1 MMRVARILA
10 PVLLTVTG
18 GIALAD
24 DYPQGCVSCH
34 VATKQQDMRLNVVF
48 DHIEHSM
55 AGQRTLLIPTGCERC
70 HADEKGVGGA
80 LSKLIHRSHYTD
92 PIKEK
97 FTGQFNGDCVS
108 CHKMDT
114 DTGQAE
120 IRSGKRNWQLRI
132 APGAQ

>member
-10 PVLLTVTG
+10 PALLVFTGSIVLG
-18 GIALAD
+18 D

-34 VATKQQDMRLNVVF
+34 VSTEQQDMRLNVIF
-48 DHIEHSM
+48 DQIEHSR
-55 AGQRTLLIPTGCERC
+55 AGQRTLLIPTGCQRC
-70 HADEKGVGGA
+70 HADEDGVGGA
-80 LSKLIHRSHYTD
+80 LSTLIHRSHYTD

-97 FTGQFNGDCVS
+97 FTGEFNGDCVS

-132 APGAQ
+132 VPE